1 MVYGKK
7 LWNYCAPIHTQ
18 LGPLVTASVTF
29 YFATP
34 TFSKGGGGD
43 NGKWAGAGGGRAVG
57 G

>member
-1 MVYGKK
+1 MELLCTDSYTVRS
-7 LWNYCAPIHTQ
+7 L
-18 LGPLVTASVTF
+18 TASVTF